1 MARGVVRVRLLVVG
15 IIVLVVGGPIVGFW
29 GMLGGV
35 RTVKAEE
42 GWRMVGE
49 AGAVLVDVRPA
60 EDYAAGHLAG
70 AVNWPFGAAMKG
82 EELPRELAGR
92 KMLMVCPSGI
102 QSARVT
108 RRVNESGLGE
118 AYNVA
123 GGMQEWI
130 AAGPATEEG
139 VRRMSGVEGA
149 AIVGAFLAVKATCT
163 LLGVMALVWMCTKRG
178 RKMAALRWGMAAF
191 VAAEVLGI
199 AGLVW
204 FSGRS
209 MVLENL
215 RGCGMAIAVGFAAF
229 GLLEAVERGW
239 IGFGEA
245 GRAFEAGEG
254 GGERGLSRWGLSGFL
269 RRSIPVAIVAA
280 TIPMCVPMR
289 LEAYRAEVF
298 GQVVVLG
305 DSLVQQ
311 YHSFRY
317 LPVVGILLLGCS
329 LAATV
334 GGRDWAVDSKA
345 LFCAGV
351 GALGF
356 ALLRVVLFVPFAH
369 NPVWYRLWEEMAGG
383 AYLLVVVGIWGMRK
397 GEMASDE

>member
-1 MARGVVRVRLLVVG
+1 MARGVCRVRLLVVG
-15 IIVLVVGGPIVGFW
+15 IIVVVVGGPVVGVW

-49 AGAVLVDVRPA
+49 AGAVLVDVRLA

-82 EELPRELAGR
+82 EDLPRELAGR

-130 AAGPATEEG
+130 AAASQTEEG
-139 VRRMSGVEGA
+139 AERISAVERV
-149 AIVGAFLAVKATCT
+149 AILGAFLAVKPTCT
-163 LLGVMALVWMCTKRG
+163 LLGVVALVGMWKELG

-191 VAAEVLGI
+191 VAGETLGI

-209 MVLENL
+209 MLLENL
-215 RGCGMAIAVGFAAF
+215 GGCGMAIALGFAGF

-239 IGFGEA
+239 IGCGEA

-254 GGERGLSRWGLSGFL
+254 GGERGLSRWGVSGLL
-269 RRSIPVAIVAA
+269 RRAIPVAIVAA

-289 LEAYRAEVF
+289 LEAYRAEF
-298 GQVVVLG
+298 LGRPVVLG
-305 DSLVQQ
+305 HSLVQQ
-311 YHSFRY
+311 YHWFRY
-317 LPVVGILLLGCS
+317 LPVVGILLLGWS
-329 LAATV
+329 FALLMRGRHWAAT
-334 GGRDWAVDSKA
+334 GKA
-345 LFCAGV
+345 LFCAGM
-351 GALGF
+351 GALGY
-356 ALLRVVLFVPFAH
+356 ALLRVVLFASLSH
-369 NPVWYRLWEEMAGG
+369 KPVWYHFWEEMAGA
-383 AYLLVVVGIWGMRK
+383 AYLLVVVGLRAMGE